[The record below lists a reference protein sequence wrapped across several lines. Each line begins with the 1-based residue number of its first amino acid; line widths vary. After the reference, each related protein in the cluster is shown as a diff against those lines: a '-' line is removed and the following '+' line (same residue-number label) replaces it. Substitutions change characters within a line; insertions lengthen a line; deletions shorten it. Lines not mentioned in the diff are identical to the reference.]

1 MTFAQALRRSRAPLR
16 WSQAA
21 GLYQERKA
29 RQTGH
34 YVGVYDAAYLGLSIF
49 DGGPYVTVCEE
60 HGTNKHHRTLEA
72 AQKAAAKPLAW
83 CEECRAEKEA
93 AKP

>member
-1 MTFAQALRRSRAPLR
+1 MALAMQ

-21 GLYQERKA
+21 GLYQKRKA

-34 YVGVYDAAYLGLSIF
+34 HVGVYDASFLGVSAN

-60 HGTNKHHRTLEA
+60 HSTSVHHETLEMA
-72 AQKAAAKPLAW
+72 FVSATRPLTW
-83 CEECRAEKEA
+83 CEGCRAEKD
-93 AKP
+93 